1 MWINYHVDD
10 FVYLEDGKSGRIVY
24 ITYITK
30 QPSRDGLRYGI
41 ETQDGLLWYTERAI
55 KRKEN

>member
-1 MWINYHVDD
+1 MWINYHVGD
-10 FVYLEDGKSGRIVY
+10 FVYLEDGKSGRIA
-24 ITYITK
+24 YITK
-30 QPSRDGLRYGI
+30 QPLRYGI

>member
-1 MWINYHVDD
+1 MWINYHIGD
-10 FVYLEDGKSGRIVY
+10 FVYLEDGKSGRIAY
-24 ITYITK
+24 ITYIT
-30 QPSRDGLRYGI
+30 RDGLRYGV